1 MTWLKQKMNKG
12 QIQLS
17 IPILITLASTI
28 VGSVLW
34 ITNIGATSKE
44 ADAGLSERVA
54 KLETTIINTDKNVEE
69 IKEDLKDL
77 KGYFKIK

>member
-1 MTWLKQKMNKG
+1 MTWLKHKMDG

-34 ITNIGATSKE
+34 VSNIGATGKE
-44 ADAGLSERVA
+44 ADAELSERVV

-69 IKEDLKDL
+69 MKEDLKDL
-77 KGYFKIK
+77 KIYFKIK

>member
-1 MTWLKQKMNKG
+1 MNWLKNKMNG

-34 ITNIGATSKE
+34 VSNIGATGKE
-44 ADAGLSERVA
+44 ADAELSERVA

-69 IKEDLKDL
+69 MKQDLRDIKN
-77 KGYFKIK
+77 YFKLK

>member
-1 MTWLKQKMNKG
+1 MTWLKHKMDG

-28 VGSVLW
+28 VGSMFW

-44 ADAGLSERVA
+44 ADAELSERVA

-69 IKEDLKDL
+69 MKEDLRDIKNF
-77 KGYFKIK
+77 FKVK

>member
-1 MTWLKQKMNKG
+1 MTWLKHKMDG

-28 VGSVLW
+28 VGSMLW

-44 ADAGLSERVA
+44 ADAELSERVA
-54 KLETTIINTDKNVEE
+54 KLETTIINTDKNVAE
-69 IKEDLKDL
+69 IKEDLRDIKNFFKL
-77 KGYFKIK
+77 K

>member
-1 MTWLKQKMNKG
+1 MNG

-17 IPILITLASTI
+17 IPILITLASTV

-44 ADAGLSERVA
+44 ADAELSERVA

-69 IKEDLKDL
+69 MKGDLRDIKN
-77 KGYFKIK
+77 YFKVK

>member
-1 MTWLKQKMNKG
+1 MNG

-34 ITNIGATSKE
+34 VSNIGATGKE
-44 ADAGLSERVA
+44 ADAELSERVA

-69 IKEDLKDL
+69 MKQDFRDLKTF
-77 KGYFKIK
+77 FKIK

>member
-1 MTWLKQKMNKG
+1 MKNILNKA
-12 QIQLS
+12 QIQLPV
-17 IPILITLASTI
+17 IITLGSI
-28 VGSVLW
+28 LVGSVLW
-34 ITNIGATSKE
+34 ITNIGAESKE
-44 ADAGLSERVA
+44 ADSEIRERVA

>member
-1 MTWLKQKMNKG
+1 MTWLKHKMDG

-34 ITNIGATSKE
+34 VSNIGATGKE
-44 ADAGLSERVA
+44 ADAELSERVA

-69 IKEDLKDL
+69 MKQDLRDLKTF
-77 KGYFKIK
+77 FKIK

>member
-1 MTWLKQKMNKG
+1 MTWLKHKMDG

-34 ITNIGATSKE
+34 VSNIGATGKE
-44 ADAGLSERVA
+44 ADAELSERVA

-69 IKEDLKDL
+69 MKDDLKTIRKAL
-77 KGYFKIK
+77 KI

>member
-1 MTWLKQKMNKG
+1 MNWLKNKMNG

-17 IPILITLASTI
+17 IPILITLASTV

-44 ADAGLSERVA
+44 ADAELSERVA

-69 IKEDLKDL
+69 MKGDLRDIKN
-77 KGYFKIK
+77 YFKVK

>member
-1 MTWLKQKMNKG
+1 MNWIKNKMNG

-34 ITNIGATSKE
+34 VSNIGATGKE
-44 ADAGLSERVA
+44 ADAELSERVA

-69 IKEDLKDL
+69 MKQDLRDLKTF
-77 KGYFKIK
+77 FKIK

>member
-1 MTWLKQKMNKG
+1 MTWLKHKMDG

-28 VGSVLW
+28 VGSMLW

-44 ADAGLSERVA
+44 ADAELSERVA
-54 KLETTIINTDKNVEE
+54 KLETTIINTDKNVAE
-69 IKEDLKDL
+69 IKEDLRDIKNF
-77 KGYFKIK
+77 FKVK